1 MANLKDFLHA
11 TLENGGATFN
21 LVTGELNPSVGYMVA
36 LGGHEKIIGS
46 DTFSIPQLQYHIADY
61 IKDKAILLASG
72 ITDDKKYLGTWIHD
86 GKLYLDISINF
97 IDKAMAVEIATRSN
111 QLAIWDCANA
121 IEIKTD

>member
-1 MANLKDFLHA
+1 

-46 DTFSIPQLQYHIADY
+46 DIFSIPQLQYHIADY

-72 ITDDKKYLGTWIHD
+72 ITDDKKYLGTWIND
-86 GKLYLDISINF
+86 GKLYLDVSINF
-97 IDKAMAVEIATRSN
+97 VDKAMAVEIAT
-111 QLAIWDCANA
+111 
-121 IEIKTD
+121 